1 MHWQK
6 ERRERGKEQ
15 KDSLVWGKDG
25 GSCPALPSDMRS
37 TGLYP
42 HPHSAA
48 SE

>member
-25 GSCPALPSDMRS
+25 GSCPTLPGDMRS
-37 TGLYP
+37 TGGEKAVSTP
-42 HPHSAA
+42 S
-48 SE
+48 